1 MFRKVPPLRI
11 IAPFILTRYLY
22 RKSQVYISL
31 RAALL
36 QRDFKEA
43 LFWAYE
49 LYRSGFQSEVI
60 EFVLNIF
67 DEYYSG
73 FPRLRRTFQQW
84 YIEWKTAPREQDVFL
99 GSVLKN
105 MCIRP
110 FANLVEEPDFIIVL
124 RRDQIAEH
132 DTQSCCGKPWQY
144 LSEVCKYAVATN
156 GDDDHSNIH
165 VGKHNTEN
173 PKTPVGKHNTE
184 NPKTPVGKIKEKEEE
199 NELIKKFRENWLYF
213 ANYSP
218 IWAMRIKKFS
228 PEIKINHDSYSVE
241 FPTEDLEE
249 EFMDKYNYEP
259 DEQPLSIQQ
268 GCMGL

>member
-84 YIEWKTAPREQDVFL
+84 YIEWKAAPREQDVFL

-110 FANLVEEPDFIIVL
+110 FENPVEEPDFIIVL

-132 DTQSCCGKPWQY
+132 DTQPCCGKPWQY

-156 GDDDHSNIH
+156 GEEDFS
-165 VGKHNTEN
+165 KTEN
-173 PKTPVGKHNTE
+173 PRI
-184 NPKTPVGKIKEKEEE
+184 PVGKIKEKEEE
-199 NELIKKFRENWLYF
+199 NELIKNFRENWLYF